1 MALVAVGLSGGVDS
15 SLAAV
20 LLKEQG
26 HTVIGIT
33 MKLYNG
39 QFDGMSLPENSCFG
53 PHEDKSIALA
63 RAVADTLE
71 IEHIVVDLSEVFV
84 DNITS
89 YIVDEYK
96 KGRTPNPCVRCN
108 RVIKFGELYRA
119 AEEKIGKID
128 YFATGHYA
136 KIEYD
141 SEKERYLLYKAVDDA
156 KDQTYFLGFLT
167 QEQLSRTLFP
177 LSSYTKPEVRELAM
191 RAALP
196 QADRA
201 ESQDFM
207 GGHYRLLF
215 SSDAKSG
222 DVVDANGK
230 VIGSHNGIENY
241 TIGQRKRLPSVGY
254 PIFVTRIDAQK
265 NVIHTGTKELLLH
278 SEMTLEE
285 CNFIAVDTP
294 LKPIKASVKIRQQ
307 HRPASATIS
316 PTERGVFRVVFDE
329 PQLSITPGQAA
340 VIYDGDVVVGA
351 GIIG

>member
-1 MALVAVGLSGGVDS
+1 MATVAVGLSGGVDS
-15 SLAAV
+15 SFAAV

-26 HTVIGIT
+26 YRVIGIT

-39 QFDGMSLPENSCFG
+39 QFDGSSLPENSCFG

-63 RAVADTLE
+63 KAVADRLG
-71 IEHIVVDLSEVFV
+71 IDHFVVDLSEVFV

-89 YIVDEYK
+89 YIVDEYT

-108 RVIKFGELYRA
+108 RMIKFGELYRA
-119 AEEKIGKID
+119 AEKIIGKID

-136 KIEYD
+136 KIEHD
-141 SEKERYLLYKAVDDA
+141 SEKNRYLLHKAVDDA

-177 LSSYTKPEVRELAM
+177 LSGYTKPEVRALATKHG
-191 RAALP
+191 LP
-196 QADRA
+196 QANRA

-207 GGHYRLLF
+207 GGQYRLLF

-222 DVVDANGK
+222 DVVDADGK
-230 VIGSHNGIENY
+230 VIGTHNGIENY

-254 PIFVTRIDAQK
+254 PIFVTRIDAHK
-265 NVIHTGTKELLLH
+265 NMIHTGTKELLMH
-278 SEMTLEE
+278 REMILEE
-285 CNFIAVDTP
+285 CNFIAVETP
-294 LKPIKASVKIRQQ
+294 TKPIKACVKIRQQ
-307 HRPASATIS
+307 HKPAPATIS
-316 PTERGVFRVVFDE
+316 PTETGAFRVVFDE

-340 VIYDGDVVVGA
+340 VIYDSDLVVGA